1 MESLKDRKAGPGGVR
16 KVRRD
21 RVTKGIGSHRL
32 SRGAKKVKREVC
44 CAWELLGL
52 FGSRMAT
59 TYRTTSGFVLRR
71 IVHGA
76 VIVASHHQAIGP
88 LYWNVFDGTR
98 LGGLNHH
105 GITTMLKH
113 AYRFQRG
120 TVPFDAFLE
129 KIYKS
134 NTHVVDAEV
143 THQNGQVETTAVR
156 AASGDFVA
164 LADLAGLSPQAI
176 VDWIRTT
183 AWIEIPA
190 PPVMFFLRRYDGSVG
205 HRSEWTATLAEAH
218 RFSAS
223 RVLIGEELGE
233 IRRHGRLVPV
243 GVAGIFPQ
251 SVATARDD
259 INHALEADVA
269 WTLHR
274 HKLGTPG
281 VARKALQ
288 HAGTAGWIFAGTGGD
303 SVSGHIAEFPQL
315 LDAFETG
322 RVLYASLHSAISNKE
337 T

>member
-1 MESLKDRKAGPGGVR
+1 
-16 KVRRD
+16 
-21 RVTKGIGSHRL
+21 
-32 SRGAKKVKREVC
+32 
-44 CAWELLGL
+44 
-52 FGSRMAT
+52 MAT
-59 TYRTTSGFVLRR
+59 THRTTSGFVLRR

-129 KIYKS
+129 KIYES

-143 THQNGQVETTAVR
+143 THQNGEVEKTAFR

-190 PPVMFFLRRYDGSVG
+190 PPAMFFCAGMTEASDTD
-205 HRSEWTATLAEAH
+205 RSGQQPLQRHTDSAH
-218 RFSAS
+218 R
-223 RVLIGEELGE
+223 G
-233 IRRHGRLVPV
+233 
-243 GVAGIFPQ
+243 
-251 SVATARDD
+251 
-259 INHALEADVA
+259 
-269 WTLHR
+269 
-274 HKLGTPG
+274 
-281 VARKALQ
+281 
-288 HAGTAGWIFAGTGGD
+288 
-303 SVSGHIAEFPQL
+303 
-315 LDAFETG
+315 
-322 RVLYASLHSAISNKE
+322 Y
-337 T
+337 